1 MITDVFIII
10 LTAFAV
16 FGGYCLI
23 EMLVRLSDGVNSPHS
38 VTVMKYDE
46 NENTYKKV
54 RFINENMFNN
64 TVFFITD
71 GNDNNIYPN
80 STKGE
85 ICEISDMISNVL
97 FTKNRP

>member
-1 MITDVFIII
+1 
-10 LTAFAV
+10 
-16 FGGYCLI
+16 
-23 EMLVRLSDGVNSPHS
+23 
-38 VTVMKYDE
+38 
-46 NENTYKKV
+46 
-54 RFINENMFNN
+54 MFNN